1 MLHVETH
8 AMSVFSAAAAG
19 QLDVV
24 CTLLDEGAKLD
35 ARDSDGR
42 TALHHAAANGHAVV
56 VQSLLERGARF
67 DTFDE
72 GNWSPLHSAAA
83 AGRAE
88 VVAYLIAAGTDI
100 DASAASSGS
109 TALVLA
115 ASKGRTDVVRVL
127 LGKGANPLA
136 TDASGAT
143 ALHRAAGKGELAI
156 VELLLGAL
164 PAGTLIDVRDRE
176 GQTAFHVAAIH
187 EQEGACVL
195 LAEKGADLDTLNVA
209 GESPKSLLKPSLR
222 SQLGLADAE
231 EEEADHTDWLSANY
245 PVPQA
250 KLPRPNDYGVG
261 VGRRR

>member
-1 MLHVETH
+1 MEEKRFWPRGLRVRNRQLLGDRPRRRPAQAPGRRRRHPSSLAFMLHVETH

-156 VELLLGAL
+156 IGATRRSSCWHL
-164 PAGTLIDVRDRE
+164 DRRARQ
-176 GQTAFHVAAIH
+176 GRPN
-187 EQEGACVL
+187 G
-195 LAEKGADLDTLNVA
+195 
-209 GESPKSLLKPSLR
+209 
-222 SQLGLADAE
+222 
-231 EEEADHTDWLSANY
+231 
-245 PVPQA
+245 
-250 KLPRPNDYGVG
+250 LPRRSDPRAR
-261 VGRRR
+261 GRLRPPGRKGC